1 MLKSR
6 APDLE
11 IFDLKIGQTARHLI
25 TTVHSES
32 GWGHGTPHLT
42 NRQIIPYQCV
52 CRRKR
57 KAFPAD
63 RGGKARTS
71 ETMKNTTKSL
81 QRTETSV

>member
-1 MLKSR
+1 MLKSSSR
-6 APDLE
+6 SE
-11 IFDLKIGQTARHLI
+11 IFYLKIGQTARHLI
-25 TTVHSES
+25 TAVHSES
-32 GWGHGTPHLT
+32 GWGHGTYHLT

-63 RGGKARTS
+63 RGEKGRTS

>member
-1 MLKSR
+1 MLKSSSR
-6 APDLE
+6 SE

-32 GWGHGTPHLT
+32 GWGHGTYHLT
-42 NRQIIPYQCV
+42 NRQRISYQCV

-57 KAFPAD
+57 KAFPTD
-63 RGGKARTS
+63 RGEKGRTS